1 MSEQVKRANRR
12 QSLNAMLRV
21 EGFDVV
27 VVCTGTEHQASFWQA
42 RLERGGS
49 TIVPK
54 GATVLCVHED
64 WSGAGNGLGTL
75 YAWRKACALAKAK
88 GRGDLAAELAAGT
101 VAAAVYHTAGKGTR
115 LAPLPGAENN
125 NKPGVKLPVV
135 APLGAQGA
143 AVP

>member
-64 WSGAGNGLGTL
+64 WNGGAGNGLGTL

-88 GRGDLAAELAAGT
+88 GRGDLAAGLRGP
-101 VAAAVYHTAGKGTR
+101 
-115 LAPLPGAENN
+115 APRR
-125 NKPGVKLPVV
+125 KK
-135 APLGAQGA
+135 
-143 AVP
+143 